1 MKNVKVTS
9 ITVTPEEAEQVK
21 AIMDSAG
28 WSFSETVRK
37 CVFICYRELKRL
49 NKIKE
54 RADAKYGKME

>member
-9 ITVTPEEAEQVK
+9 ITVTHEEEEQVR

-37 CVFICYRELKRL
+37 CVSICYRELTRL
-49 NKIKE
+49 NKIKGRE
-54 RADAKYGKME
+54 DKKYGEME